1 MFVYTKRACGDEV
14 YLWWYS
20 IDNIYCKAKKSR
32 LYNSTA
38 HNIEDVIYL
47 FRDPFVKAS
56 KVQCK
61 IKSFLEPQ

>member
-1 MFVYTKRACGDEV
+1 MRC
-14 YLWWYS
+14 
-20 IDNIYCKAKKSR
+20 IYDDILLIIFIVKLRKAD
-32 LYNSTA
+32 YIHNSTA